1 MGLLFEMI
9 FKKINT
15 RRITNWKT
23 FHNVFIKEFGFLDYY
38 GRNMNAWIDCM
49 DDFLVESVVIDL
61 GNCNEL
67 KENNPDILEAILEC
81 SAFINHRRTVE
92 GENSFIIISMI

>member
-1 MGLLFEMI
+1 MI

-23 FHNVFIKEFGFLDYY
+23 FHNVFANDFDFPDYY

-49 DDFLVESVVIDL
+49 DDYLVESIVIDL
-61 GNCNEL
+61 ENCAEL
-67 KENNPDILEAILEC
+67 KNDNPDILEAIMEC
-81 SAFINHRRTVE
+81 AAFINHRRTVE
-92 GENSFIIISMI
+92 GNNSFIIISMA